1 MTDDIDYEK
10 MTLYIIKQQENE
22 NKQLKDDLAAAY
34 DKIEQLTKT
43 IRECKK
49 SMGRPIDRIKEL
61 QNPTKKQCEE
71 NRVTG
76 LDE

>member
-34 DKIEQLTKT
+34 AIGQLKGYPTLLLTNGELNKDAQQSLINFKNLVIKKI
-43 IRECKK
+43 
-49 SMGRPIDRIKEL
+49 
-61 QNPTKKQCEE
+61 
-71 NRVTG
+71 
-76 LDE
+76 